1 MNCDLKQMNELGEK
15 RIPFLFIIN
24 FDGSQA
30 QVIPLSEVNPD
41 VLLYDFPQFSNT
53 PKNSAGLI
61 DFDFRIEPV
70 NFARYAHAFDLVMR
84 HLNYGDSFLTNLTM
98 PSIVR
103 SKHSLT
109 EIYFVARARYKLW
122 LKDQF
127 VVFSPETFVTIQQ
140 GIIRSFPMKGTIDAS
155 VPQAESKLLASEKEL
170 AEHYTIVDLIRND
183 LSMVAKNVRV
193 ERFRSIERIQ
203 THRHAILQMSS
214 QIAGDLPK
222 DFHAR
227 LGDIFVK
234 LLPAGSI
241 TGAPKK
247 KTVEIIR
254 EAEQYQRGYYTG
266 VMGVY
271 DGNDLYSAV
280 MIRFLEKADGHFI
293 YKSGGGITVQS
304 HCEEEYQELIDKIYV
319 PLA

>member
-1 MNCDLKQMNELGEK
+1 MNGDLKRMNELGEK

-24 FDGSQA
+24 FDGTQA
-30 QVIPLSEVNPD
+30 LVIPLSEVNPD
-41 VLLYDFPQFSNT
+41 ELLYNFPQFSNT
-53 PKNSAGLI
+53 PKKSTGVI

-70 NFARYAHAFDLVMR
+70 NFSRYAKAFEHVMS

-98 PSIVR
+98 PSVVR
-103 SKHSLT
+103 SKHTLS
-109 EIYFVARARYKLW
+109 EIYFAAHARYKLW
-122 LKDQF
+122 FKDQF
-127 VVFSPETFVTIQQ
+127 VVFSPETFITIQQ

-155 VPQAESKLLASEKEL
+155 VPKAESKLLSSEKEL

-183 LSMVAKNVRV
+183 LSMVAKDVRV
-193 ERFRSIERIQ
+193 ERFRVIERIQ
-203 THRHAILQMSS
+203 THRNTILQMSS

-222 DFHAR
+222 DFHAH
-227 LGDIFVK
+227 LGDIFAS

-247 KTVEIIR
+247 KTVEIIL
-254 EAEQYQRGYYTG
+254 EAEQYPRGYYTG

-271 DGNDLYSAV
+271 DGNDLSSAV
-280 MIRFLEKADGHFI
+280 MIRFLEKADGHFL